1 MQVGNE
7 FENKGESITGDENIA
22 NGFNNYF
29 VNVGPSL
36 ANKIPATDTHFSQYL
51 SDSTNVKNSLFL
63 NPVTVVE
70 ILQIVANVKPKK
82 SKGHDE
88 LDYVSYQE
96 VNTIYC
102 CTFETYI

>member
-7 FENKGESITGDENIA
+7 SENKGESITEDENIA
-22 NGFNNYF
+22 IGFNNYF

-36 ANKIPATDTHFSQYL
+36 ADNMSATDIHFSQYL

-63 NPVTVVE
+63 TPVTEVD
-70 ILQIVANVKPKK
+70 ILQLVAKVKPKK

-88 LDYVSYQE
+88 LDICLIKKS
-96 VNTIYC
+96 IP
-102 CTFETYI
+102 